1 MGRYIFKKIIYGL
14 VVLFGVVT
22 TVFFLFNAKSAN
34 PEYML
39 GGQNAT
45 KEVLE
50 NIRKDLGLD
59 LSMDKRYLLYLNDL
73 SVLSV
78 HETKD
83 KKSRIYLDSE
93 KYDAVSLFKLGKD
106 RVLVLKAPYLRQSYV
121 TKRKV
126 ADIIADKL
134 PNTILLAITAISI
147 ATFLGILLGIFATIY
162 KGSFFD
168 NSALIF
174 AVLGMSAPSYVMA
187 IVISWIG
194 GILWSEITFLPSF
207 PFFLAIFGAFLG
219 YFMYKSGQNKSGT
232 KAKQIDP
239 KEDNVFQKKPRWEKG
254 AILSMAGRGFVLGIG
269 IWLLAT
275 MINSFANFEFIPLMS
290 HFFQL
295 PGTGLN
301 LTGALV
307 VMDDYTGADVYEW
320 KNLILPAITL
330 GIRPLAIVTQ
340 LMRSSLLDVLSQDY
354 IRTAKAK
361 GLAPFAVIVKH
372 GLKNALNP
380 VVTAISGWFA
390 SLLAGSVFV
399 ERVFDFKGL
408 GDEIVSALQNDD
420 LPLVMGAVLVIATF
434 FVLINITVDIIY
446 GFLDPRIRIR

>member
-1 MGRYIFKKIIYGL
+1 MFRFIVKKVIYGF

-22 TVFFLFNAKSAN
+22 TVFFLFNAKSTN
-34 PEYML
+34 PEYLL

-45 KEVLE
+45 KEVLD

-59 LSMDKRYLLYLNDL
+59 LPVGKRYVLYLNDL
-73 SVLSV
+73 SFISI
-78 HETKD
+78 HNAQDEE
-83 KKSRIYLDSE
+83 SRFYLDKE
-93 KYDAVSLFKLGKD
+93 KYDAMTLFSVGKGN
-106 RVLVLKAPYLRQSYV
+106 VVVLKVPYLRQSYV

-126 ADIIADKL
+126 ADVIIDKL
-134 PNTILLAITAISI
+134 PNTILLAVTAITI

-168 NSALIF
+168 NSALVF

-187 IVISWIG
+187 IVISWLG
-194 GILWSEITFLPSF
+194 GVIWTEITYLPSF
-207 PFFLAIFGAFLG
+207 PFFLMIFGAILG
-219 YFMYKSGQNKSGT
+219 YFVA
-232 KAKQIDP
+232 KAKP
-239 KEDNVFQKKPRWEKG
+239 SEKG
-254 AILSMAGRGFVLGIG
+254 KIDLSYIFSMAGKGLVLGIG
-269 IWLLAT
+269 IWLLAS
-275 MINSFANFEFIPLMS
+275 MINSFMNSDWVPLMS
-290 HFFQL
+290 HFIQL

-301 LTGALV
+301 ITGALV
-307 VMDDYTGADVYEW
+307 IVDDYTGEDIYAW

-361 GLAPFAVIVKH
+361 GLAPFSVIMKH
-372 GLKNALNP
+372 GLKNAMNP

-408 GDEIVSALQNDD
+408 GDEVVSALQNDD
-420 LPLVMGAVLVIATF
+420 LPLVMGAVLVVATF
-434 FVLINITVDIIY
+434 FVIINILVDIAY